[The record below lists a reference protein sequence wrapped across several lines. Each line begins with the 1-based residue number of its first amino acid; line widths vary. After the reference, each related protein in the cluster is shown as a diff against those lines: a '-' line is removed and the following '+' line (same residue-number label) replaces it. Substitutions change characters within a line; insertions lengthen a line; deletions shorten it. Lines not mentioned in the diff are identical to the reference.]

1 MNDESYLIDDFNSAY
16 LHDASQEIMD
26 LYVNLN
32 PFKDHTVEEKDNRGH
47 IIRRPLFS
55 HSSLGNK
62 LALNLEGIKS
72 EEFGWFKNT
81 SYIVLL
87 HHHNELAAA
96 NLQTIPEKVL
106 DYIREG
112 KCKLI
117 FDNTLEGDQSEDFFP
132 IIYNSLKKLN
142 LPPSKL
148 YFITANLVAEQRH
161 DVFLKNNKIETPI
174 NVITFMWNVHDI
186 KRLIGEEVLPEV
198 VDIDEEIRYK
208 KENLKNI
215 KKFLKVNRTSR
226 IQRNLMMLFLNK
238 HNILKD
244 SLVSFPSFPEDSVPE
259 HNYQKYF
266 DHAGLFFNITDS
278 NNIEDLKKQIP
289 FDIDDTDKTN
299 HGPAGYGANQFNA
312 DLPFQPVHYKNSF
325 ISIVMCA
332 FPEVDHA
339 CHLHSSTYN
348 PMYCGQ
354 PIVQYGPYQA
364 LKEMKR
370 RGFKTFDKWWD
381 ESYDDIPKDRER
393 LKKVMEVIL
402 ELSKKTPEELL
413 SMYISMKDVLKHN
426 IKLLSEYDIN
436 KELKYKIYER

>member
-26 LYVNLN
+26 LYVNLT

-106 DYIREG
+106 NYIREG

-148 YFITANLVAEQRH
+148 YFITANLIAEQRH

-198 VDIDEEIRYK
+198 VDIDEEIKYK

-226 IQRNLMMLFLNK
+226 IQRNLMMLL
-238 HNILKD
+238 LKRKV
-244 SLVSFPSFPEDSVPE
+244 L
-259 HNYQKYF
+259 QM
-266 DHAGLFFNITDS
+266 I
-278 NNIEDLKKQIP
+278 
-289 FDIDDTDKTN
+289 
-299 HGPAGYGANQFNA
+299 
-312 DLPFQPVHYKNSF
+312 
-325 ISIVMCA
+325 
-332 FPEVDHA
+332 
-339 CHLHSSTYN
+339 
-348 PMYCGQ
+348 
-354 PIVQYGPYQA
+354 
-364 LKEMKR
+364 R
-370 RGFKTFDKWWD
+370 R
-381 ESYDDIPKDRER
+381 IR
-393 LKKVMEVIL
+393 LKPK
-402 ELSKKTPEELL
+402 
-413 SMYISMKDVLKHN
+413 LKN
-426 IKLLSEYDIN
+426 
-436 KELKYKIYER
+436 LKQNYKQLRMI